1 MAAKQAAET
10 LKHRLSEFAAKH
22 FAVDT
27 SAVQFASGHIHI
39 GGHTLTFAELA
50 RLAYVNRVSL
60 SAVGYYRTPKIH
72 YDRSLARGRPFY
84 YFAYGAA
91 VSEVIVDTLTG
102 EYKVH
107 RVDICHD
114 VGESLN
120 PALDLGQ
127 IEGGFIQG
135 MGWVTNEELV
145 WDDEGRLLTD
155 GPANYKIP
163 GAGDIPVEFNVELLP
178 DSPNIEATIF
188 HSKAVGEPPL
198 MLGIS
203 VWAALRHA
211 IASVEDYRGSPQ
223 LPVPATPEKV
233 LLSCDALRDEWRANA
248 TN

>member
-1 MAAKQAAET
+1 
-10 LKHRLSEFAAKH
+10 
-22 FAVDT
+22 
-27 SAVQFASGHIHI
+27 
-39 GGHTLTFAELA
+39 
-50 RLAYVNRVSL
+50 
-60 SAVGYYRTPKIH
+60 
-72 YDRSLARGRPFY
+72 
-84 YFAYGAA
+84 
-91 VSEVIVDTLTG
+91 
-102 EYKVH
+102 
-107 RVDICHD
+107 
-114 VGESLN
+114 
-120 PALDLGQ
+120 
-127 IEGGFIQG
+127 

-211 IASVEDYRGSPQ
+211 IASVEDYRGSPK